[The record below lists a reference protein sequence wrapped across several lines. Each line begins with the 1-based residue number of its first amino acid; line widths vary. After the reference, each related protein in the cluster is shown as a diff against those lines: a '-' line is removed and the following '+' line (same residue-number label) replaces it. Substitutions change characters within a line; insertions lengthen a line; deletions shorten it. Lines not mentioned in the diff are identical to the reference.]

1 MSRSGDRSCADL
13 PRSAWSSLAHGS
25 ADDRKSRVRAAI
37 SASGLRH
44 VLVSGARLPLVTDD
58 IVAAARTFLDRDG
71 RLIER
76 RLAAVLF
83 DDAPV
88 SGVVDAVRAYRNP
101 DGGFGHGLEP
111 DKRCPASLPIDVE
124 RALDILL
131 VATGDAG
138 EDGPGNLDL
147 SGLVE
152 DACDWL
158 ASVAAPDGAVSLA
171 LPVMER
177 YPRAE
182 HWADWTYV
190 PGLNPTA
197 GLAGRLH
204 QTGVTHPW
212 LDRATEWTWGRLSSG
227 FDEDAHALIEVLVFL
242 DQVPDRDRAGAV
254 GAHVDEWLTQAEW
267 YRADPADPGYGLT
280 PLHVAPSPDSTWRRL
295 FDDTVIDRHLDR
307 LASDQQA
314 DGGWSITWE
323 PPGAA
328 SMLEWR
334 GIETLRA
341 LRILR
346 AYGRL

>member
-1 MSRSGDRSCADL
+1 MSARICRWG
-13 PRSAWSSLAHGS
+13 
-25 ADDRKSRVRAAI
+25 VRR
-37 SASGLRH
+37 GC
-44 VLVSGARLPLVTDD
+44 GLPLVLEEANVLFAHDTLPCVSNDP
-58 IVAAARTFLDRDG
+58 VAAARAFLDREG

-83 DDAPV
+83 DGDDP

-131 VATGDAG
+131 EVRQSGGAH
-138 EDGPGNLDL
+138 GPGNVVLDE
-147 SGLVE
+147 LVR

-158 ASVAAPDGAVSLA
+158 ATVANPDGAVSLA
-171 LPVMER
+171 FPVIER

-182 HWADWTYV
+182 HWSEWTYT

-204 QTGVTHPW
+204 QWGVTHPW
-212 LDRATEWTWGRLSSG
+212 LDRATDWTWARLECG
-227 FDEDAHALIEVLVFL
+227 FDEDAHALTEVLDFL
-242 DQVPDRDRAGAV
+242 AHVPDRGRAETV
-254 GAHVDEWLTQAEW
+254 GVGVREWLAQAAW

-280 PLHVAPSPDSTWRRL
+280 PLHLASSPDSPWRRL
-295 FDDTVIDRHLDR
+295 FDDETIEGHLDR
-307 LASDQQA
+307 LARDQQA
-314 DGGWSITWE
+314 DGGWPVTWDA
-323 PPGAA
+323 PGTA
-328 SMLEWR
+328 STMDWR

-341 LRILR
+341 LRTLR